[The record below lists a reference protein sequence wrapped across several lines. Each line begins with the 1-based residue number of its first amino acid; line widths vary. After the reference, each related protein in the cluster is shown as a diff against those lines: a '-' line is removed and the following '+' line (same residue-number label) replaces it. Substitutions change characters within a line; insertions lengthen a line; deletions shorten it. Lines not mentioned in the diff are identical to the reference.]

1 MHNMMLDQFDKHKE
15 LIEQIELKH
24 RQIKQK
30 NVLLEREN
38 QELKK
43 KIVTLEQETG
53 NSEKELVL
61 KLQKENHFLKNKNH
75 EVKTRLRGLIDQ
87 LEERLGKN
95 VGVDS

>member
-1 MHNMMLDQFDKHKE
+1 MMLEQFDKQKE
-15 LIEQIELKH
+15 LISQIEVKH

-43 KIVTLEQETG
+43 KVTSLEQESG

-61 KLQKENHFLKNKNH
+61 KLQKENHFLKNKKH
-75 EVKTRLRGLIDQ
+75 EIKTRLRGLIDQ

-95 VGVDS
+95 AGVDS